1 MHTKPQDGPEAQRS
15 RGRLKSS
22 IRDSLRELTIQ
33 LAMLNRQVGA
43 HLDLRDV
50 DLDCLNLLDR
60 RGSLSPKE
68 LAQQTGVHPATLT
81 GILDRLERDGWV
93 ARDRDPADRRG
104 VLVRPLRGR
113 SPELMRLY
121 SGMNTSLGQ
130 ICNRYDEAQLEAL
143 AEFLSLTAAA
153 GRAAVGDL
161 ARNEPGLTK

>member
-1 MHTKPQDGPEAQRS
+1 MNTKAADNVEAQRR

-60 RGSLSPKE
+60 RGSLSPKD

-104 VLVRPLRGR
+104 VLVRSLRDR
-113 SPELMRLY
+113 SPDLIRLY
-121 SGMNTSLGQ
+121 SGMNSSIAQ
-130 ICNRYDEAQLEAL
+130 ICNRYDETQLEAL
-143 AEFLSLTAAA
+143 AEFLGLTAAA
-153 GRAAVGDL
+153 GRAAVDDL
-161 ARNEPGLTK
+161 SRE